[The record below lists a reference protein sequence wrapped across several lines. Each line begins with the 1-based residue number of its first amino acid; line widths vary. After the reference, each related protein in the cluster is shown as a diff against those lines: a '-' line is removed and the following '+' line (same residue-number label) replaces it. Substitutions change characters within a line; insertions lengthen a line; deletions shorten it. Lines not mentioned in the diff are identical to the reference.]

1 MVTDRAAINALSYRV
16 IGCAI
21 AVHRELGPGLLERTY
36 VLAMAEELN
45 LEGIVRRLDVPAPVL
60 YRGKSLGCGY
70 RMDIL
75 VADTIVL
82 ELKSV
87 NGTADIHHKQL
98 MSYLKIAKLPLGL
111 LINFNVSLLRDG
123 ITRIINLPRNNA
135 DQSQSNQVVDVLE
148 QPARRAPRGGRE

>member
-21 AVHRELGPGLLERTY
+21 AVHRELGPGLLERAY

-45 LEGIVRRLDVPAPVL
+45 FEGVVRRLDVPVPVL

-75 VADTIVL
+75 VAGTIAL
-82 ELKSV
+82 DLKSV
-87 NGTADIHHKQL
+87 NAIADIHHKQL
-98 MSYLKIAKLPLGL
+98 MSYLKIAKAAAGPAHQLQRFASAG
-111 LINFNVSLLRDG
+111 RDH
-123 ITRIINLPRNNA
+123 A
-135 DQSQSNQVVDVLE
+135 DH
-148 QPARRAPRGGRE
+148 QPAVK